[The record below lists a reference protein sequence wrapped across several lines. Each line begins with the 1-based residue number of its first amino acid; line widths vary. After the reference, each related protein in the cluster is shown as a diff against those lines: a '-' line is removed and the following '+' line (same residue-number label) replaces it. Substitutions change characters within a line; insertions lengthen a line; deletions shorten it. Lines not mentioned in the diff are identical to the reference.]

1 MASGQRN
8 RRLRITPHLIR
19 QKNIAQQR
27 SQQLQGNPPGFA
39 QAVRDEHGTRQ
50 RRGAGTVW
58 TGFRRYANPLDVL
71 QRMQHP
77 GIPGKGGQT
86 PTHSQVEQAITH
98 NLARMSRGRTSSI
111 SPTIQ
116 PYLVQSRNS
125 PFVVNPNTVRS
136 YDPSIAL
143 AHAGQLDITPTYGT
157 GSNVLDPADFQY
169 DTDRNIRGAL
179 RGFGQEASLIQNRPE
194 ISLGR
199 GTSAP
204 AGANPLFNVDVRG
217 ELNPV
222 ARTMVFAADTEAQ
235 QVLHTQQIGTV
246 GRIQHVGLFTD
257 TNLNLSST
265 RINAADVIS
274 LRNQGYS
281 IGTTSTGLDALL
293 SELNR
298 RGARTIMRQGEL
310 ISSFVD
316 RGQAREVS
324 IPLFSRSLGAGN
336 SNNVSLRNA
345 GAGEYMFKGGSGFSV
360 TAQVAELGTQESKLH
375 LQSPR
380 SFSAFFYDELLQNLN
395 NHGLGKLNS
404 SVSDVLN
411 LGNLLSDDRATRT
424 AGFTDPLSYSG
435 DVKLGRHHLGHSQ
448 QILLEIND
456 AELRRLLTNE
466 KIEKARFATAR
477 VGERGDISSLENAH
491 RGAKE
496 AVLNHLKTMEGRGGR
511 EADLAKK
518 LNFALASQS
527 GEWLFQDTINRTE
540 QYRDRGERIFLKM
553 TTADVKQ
560 LTMLPSQE
568 LFQKGRQFYL
578 SRAAVSLT
586 DVRQLPAAVSG
597 IMGYNSKAM
606 KGLRHDVRAL
616 GGTNNSIALSRR
628 AIGLQFA
635 SSGLNQTLFGD
646 SAAMMSENLIRE
658 MDRNPITGQSRM
670 TITSKLN
677 LRSSAGAADALNFQG
692 ILRSDLAGAISAH
705 ANKMNNLGRI
715 TFDPNIDI
723 PLIAHAQRTGTS
735 TRGIAPGI
743 NIAPDGRAVLGE
755 STREF
760 ADIRQG
766 DLGHVN
772 DMMRAAQKRGMDIN
786 NTFITGARLIRGS
799 NQLELTL
806 SEKGVT
812 TVRSGY
818 TFGGQRISSS
828 GVISSAATDILEQR
842 LKINAGQRGAG
853 VVFGDLGLE
862 PSGKPGKQSAG
873 FFQTLVGNLAEIIS
887 EKESRSIRFDANGN
901 IISGGNKTKKLLQ
914 ALGGTAELIN
924 IGGSSKLQFAGLG
937 SGIENTLTDNEFG
950 GILKN
955 LLANLDTGLSGQ
967 NKVSRQLTKASFIQL
982 TNAEIQDMFKH
993 MPGFNSE
1000 AMDDAVRQMGANPS
1014 ANNPLSN
1021 MLEAAGLRDV
1031 ARAIRTG
1038 GPSSS
1043 IKHVMIKSI
1052 GGDFSIRA
1060 EEPLARFGADAV
1072 NIRSREAMIISE
1084 SLDFARNQAG
1094 AMSSSQVMASRSR
1107 LFKSLIDAHPHL
1119 FKKNGE
1125 LSLLFQQDNVV
1136 QETRVYK
1143 DIKQTMQNA
1152 NLGEVRTL
1160 TLNNNINAANNTT
1173 SFQIRQAVARQT
1185 KIANVLNM
1193 AGQQDGKVTLDQ
1205 LKNSIL
1211 GVVDQRTGVAKI
1223 SETAIMVQGP
1233 NGPMMIP
1240 SAKMMGFQ
1248 KEEGF
1253 LRIPGEAN
1261 QSFTD
1266 IETKVLEKLKSG
1278 QSPIKETKAL
1288 YLNLLQD
1295 VEQLEQARLNNT
1307 EDSLLEGMQGKLS
1320 RLIKIM
1326 GTNTLSKQG
1335 LFNTSELKAS
1345 RGVGS
1350 RVTLDGVDFGASQL
1364 RLQQH
1369 ASLKEFEVGVT
1380 ESTLKKMVLGG
1391 RLEGDVNKIDDLIT
1405 KARQGNLYV
1414 HTYREP
1420 IASGRQMLSLNVK
1433 LLRESDLTD
1442 ARGFNFDQNAF
1453 LHTSLA
1459 KYVQEG
1465 DHDKDTVNIFRL
1477 SSMDD
1482 STMKAI
1488 HDGQKADMEGIVRS
1502 LQNSRAQYLRHGLT
1516 RPVNVGDVAGILDNL
1531 GSGMLGT
1538 PPEGSEGAR
1547 LRNFTFDAMMDIV
1560 DHGHGTPIIEAHFRG
1575 RSYVDH
1581 MMSQIID
1588 IQSSAGGNQLMRDNL
1603 LARLGAE
1610 RATQT
1615 SEFLDR
1621 AANLFVGSNAPGS
1634 RGGRFATYHYTD
1646 VRNLTKYMFL
1656 EKAGNRGGSGANNPG
1671 RQVLTELLEVGRQFK
1686 GDDFVAQNQFMNELL
1701 DSTAGNTTRARGM
1714 VDRLSGLILEQA
1726 NITAN
1731 TATLSD
1737 IDPKTLTLLH
1747 NLAGQ
1752 SGEAQQSQAKAL
1764 AQRMV
1769 YSTAMA
1775 ETMRS
1780 ATGVPGEGIMRDL
1793 AIIANS
1799 LMQDNVLSD
1808 ATTAASASERSTIQ
1822 GFANDLGYMD
1832 ALNEDEVRRRMTSL
1846 RENTQSINALAAADA
1861 PVGAGTTVGANVP
1874 SSSYTNALISGE
1886 FLQKFSDSRMFKFAA
1901 IGVGA
1906 ATAYEVVRSATD
1918 RFLPGSVPA
1927 SGLSSANTMPGAP
1940 ILSSPQDPTFH
1951 ADAMPNTNVARVSR
1965 SYGQKNT
1972 LNVSGTADRPIDF
1985 RGISSNFASNNGYS
1999 PNVQGSF
2006 SSNVNG
2012 TMSRDEVNTFL
2023 ASKMNSAF

>member
-1 MASGQRN
+1 MARS
-8 RRLRITPHLIR
+8 RRHLRSYHGAPGRRARRGSIRYGDQGVHLGHP
-19 QKNIAQQR
+19 QPVSENLP
-27 SQQLQGNPPGFA
+27 SFS
-39 QAVRDEHGTRQ
+39 QAVRDEYSTRL
-50 RRGAGTVW
+50 RRNAGRVFR
-58 TGFRRYANPLDVL
+58 TGFRRRINPLDVL
-71 QRMQHP
+71 QRMQHR
-77 GIPGKGGQT
+77 GEI

-98 NLARMSRGRTSSI
+98 SIGRRRRPGI
-111 SPTIQ
+111 SPVLQ
-116 PYLVQSRNS
+116 PYLASGSQFLVDPNAVRN
-125 PFVVNPNTVRS
+125 
-136 YDPSIAL
+136 YDPAVAL
-143 AHAGQLDITPTYGT
+143 RHAGQNDITARFGLGP
-157 GSNVLDPADFQY
+157 NVFDPADFQY
-169 DTDRNIRGAL
+169 DANRDMRGLL
-179 RGFGQEASLIQNRPE
+179 RGFGRDATLVQNRPA
-194 ISLGR
+194 INLGR
-199 GTSAP
+199 GTSAA
-204 AGANPLFNVDVRG
+204 AGTNPLFNVDVRG

-222 ARTMVFAADTEAQ
+222 MREQVFAAGTTAE
-235 QVLHTQQIGTV
+235 QVLRTEEVGTV
-246 GRIQHVGLFTD
+246 GRLQHVGLFTD
-257 TNLNLSST
+257 TNLNLSA
-265 RINAADVIS
+265 RQVGVNDVIS

-281 IGTTSTGLDALL
+281 IGTTGTGLDALL

-298 RGARTIMRQGEL
+298 RGARTVMRQGEL
-310 ISSFVD
+310 IASFVD

-324 IPLFSRSLGAGN
+324 IPLFSRSLGAGS

-345 GAGEYMFKGGSGFSV
+345 GAGEYMFKGGSAFSV
-360 TAQVAELGTQESKLH
+360 TAQVAQLGTQENKLH

-411 LGNLLSDDRATRT
+411 LGNLLSDDRGTRT
-424 AGFTDPLSYSG
+424 TGFTDPLSYSG

-448 QILLEIND
+448 QILLEIED

-466 KIEKARFATAR
+466 KIEKAKFATAR
-477 VGERGDISSLENAH
+477 VGERGDIASLEQAH
-491 RGAKE
+491 KDAKK
-496 AVLNHLKTMEGRGGR
+496 AVLNHLQTMEGRGGR
-511 EADLAKK
+511 EAELARK

-527 GEWLFQDTINRTE
+527 GEWVFQDTVNRME

-560 LTMLPSQE
+560 LAMLPSQDM
-568 LFQKGRQFYL
+568 FQKGRQFYL
-578 SRAAVSLT
+578 SRAAVSLS
-586 DVRQLPAAVSG
+586 DVRHLPAAVSG
-597 IMGYNSKAM
+597 IMGYNSEAM

-616 GGTNNSIALSRR
+616 GGTNSSIALSRR

-635 SSGLNQTLFGD
+635 DSKLNQTLFGD

-677 LRSSAGAADALNFQG
+677 LQASAGAADALNFQG
-692 ILRSDLAGAISAH
+692 ILRTDLAGAISAH
-705 ANKMNNLGRI
+705 ANKMDSLGRI
-715 TFDPNIDI
+715 QFDPNIDI

-743 NIAPDGRAVLGE
+743 SIAPDGRAVLGE
-755 STREF
+755 STRDF

-786 NTFITGARLIRGS
+786 NTFITGVRLIRGS

-806 SEKGVT
+806 AEKGVT

-842 LKINAGQRGAG
+842 LNISAGQRGAG
-853 VVFGDLGLE
+853 IVFGDLGLD
-862 PSGKPGKQSAG
+862 PARKPGKQSVG

-887 EKESRSIRFDANGN
+887 EKESRSIRFDSNGN
-901 IISGGNKTKKLLQ
+901 IVSGGNKTKKLLQ

-937 SGIENTLTDNEFG
+937 SGIENTLTDNQFG

-955 LLANLDTGLSGQ
+955 LLADLDNGLSGQ
-967 NKVSRQLTKASFIQL
+967 NKISKQLTKASFIEL
-982 TNAEIQDMFKH
+982 TNAEIQDMFRH
-993 MPGFNSE
+993 MPGFNSQ
-1000 AMDDAVRQMGANPS
+1000 AMDDAVRQMGANPN

-1038 GPSSS
+1038 GSSSS
-1043 IKHVMIKSI
+1043 IKHVMLKSI
-1052 GGDFSIRA
+1052 GGDFSVRA

-1072 NIRSREAMIISE
+1072 SIRSREAMIISE

-1094 AMSSSQVMASRSR
+1094 GMSSSDVMAARSR
-1107 LFKSLIDAHPHL
+1107 LFKGLIDSHPHL

-1125 LSLLFQQDNVV
+1125 LSLLFQQDNVI
-1136 QETRVYK
+1136 QESRVFK
-1143 DIKQTMQNA
+1143 DIKQTMQNER
-1152 NLGEVRTL
+1152 LGTVKDL
-1160 TLNNNINAANNTT
+1160 KLNNNINAANSATT
-1173 SFQIRQAVARQT
+1173 FQIRQATARQT
-1185 KIANVLNM
+1185 KIADVLSM
-1193 AGQQDGKVTLDQ
+1193 AERQNGGVTLDQ

-1223 SETAIMVQGP
+1223 SDTAIMVQGP

-1266 IETKVLEKLKSG
+1266 IESKILGKLRSG
-1278 QSPIKETKAL
+1278 QSAVKETKAL

-1307 EDSLLEGMQGKLS
+1307 EESLLEGMQGKLS

-1335 LFNTSELKAS
+1335 LFNTSELRAS
-1345 RGVGS
+1345 GIKNGML
-1350 RVTLDGVDFGASQL
+1350 LDGVDFAGSQL

-1369 ASLKEFEVGVT
+1369 ASLKEFEVGLT
-1380 ESTLKKMVLGG
+1380 ESALKKMVLGG
-1391 RLEGDVNKIDDLIT
+1391 RLEGNVDAIDDLVT

-1414 HTYREP
+1414 HAYREP

-1465 DHDKDTVNIFRL
+1465 DHDKDAVNIFRL

-1488 HDGQKADMEGIVRS
+1488 HEGQRADMEGIVRS
-1502 LQNSRAQYLRHGLT
+1502 LQSSRAQYLRHGLT
-1516 RPVNVGDVAGILDNL
+1516 RPINVGDVAAILDNL
-1531 GSGMLGT
+1531 GSGMVGS

-1603 LARLGAE
+1603 LARLGSE
-1610 RATQT
+1610 RAAQT

-1646 VRNLTKYMFL
+1646 IRNLTKYMFL
-1656 EKAGNRGGSGANNPG
+1656 EKAGNRGRNQGNAG
-1671 RQVLTELLEVGRQFK
+1671 RAVLTELLAVGRQFR

-1701 DSTAGNTTRARGM
+1701 DNTAGNTSRARGM
-1714 VDRLSGLILEQA
+1714 VDRLSSLILEQA

-1731 TATLSD
+1731 TSTLAD
-1737 IDPKTLTLLH
+1737 VDPKTLTLLH

-1752 SGEAQQSQAKAL
+1752 GAEAQQRHAQAL
-1764 AQRMV
+1764 AKRMIF
-1769 YSTAMA
+1769 STAMA

-1793 AIIANS
+1793 AVVANS
-1799 LMQDNVLSD
+1799 LMQDNVISD
-1808 ATTAASASERSTIQ
+1808 AATAASASERSTIQ
-1822 GFANDLGYMD
+1822 GFANDLDYMD

-1846 RENTQSINALAAADA
+1846 RENTQSLNALAAADA

-1874 SSSYTNALISGE
+1874 NSSYTNALISGE
-1886 FLQKFSDSRMFKFAA
+1886 FLQKFADSKMFKPAA
-1901 IGVGA
+1901 LGLGA
-1906 ATAYEVVRSATD
+1906 LAAYEVVRSATD
-1918 RFLPGSVPA
+1918 RFLPGNVPA

-1940 ILSSPQDPTFH
+1940 ILSSPHDPTFH
-1951 ADAMPNTNVARVSR
+1951 ADAMPNTNVARVAR

-1985 RGISSNFASNNGYS
+1985 RGIGSSFASNNGYS
-1999 PNVQGSF
+1999 PNIQGSF